1 MHTYSRG
8 GMPAPAM
15 MERSG
20 ADSVRR
26 IDGGRNMRLMLSYL
40 KRYKGLVFLNFISV
54 FGFALTELGIPTIIS
69 RMVDGGVA
77 SGDREYLLKMGG
89 LIALI
94 SVVGILGTVV
104 LGYCGARISTAVTC
118 DIRNDLFE
126 KVQSFSHREM
136 NQLGVSSLI
145 TRTSNDALQIM
156 NFMNIILRTAMLT
169 PVMIAVSFT
178 LIIMSSVKLSLIIAA
193 TVPFIILGVI
203 LVAKISGPVSERQQ
217 TALDGLNRIFRENLT
232 GIRVIR
238 SFNNDARETERF
250 GEQNQAFTNQSKKLF
265 TLMSSTEPLFFLL
278 MNIAALAIYFVASQ
292 MIDQSAL
299 QVGQLM
305 AFMEYLFHAMF
316 SVMLFCLVF
325 MMYPRANISAKR
337 IEAVMNMTPDIT
349 DETVSTQRVHD
360 DREPI
365 KEVIFEHVDFCY
377 PDGEEAVLK
386 DISFSA
392 RAGQT
397 TAIIGSTGSGKSTLI
412 QLIPRFYDV
421 TGGRVLVNGVD
432 VRQIN
437 SHKLRE
443 HIGFVAQKANLF
455 SGTIEENI
463 RFGCSEATD
472 EEIRHAAEIAQAAD
486 FIMDKPKGFKERIV
500 EGAGNLSGGQKQRL
514 SIARALVRKP
524 DIYIYDDSFSAL
536 DMKTD
541 AVLRQALKPEVKNAI
556 VIIVAQRVSTIMDAD
571 QILVL
576 DEGRLAA
583 SGRHEELLKTCPLYY
598 EIAASQ
604 LSEEELQNVC

>member
-1 MHTYSRG
+1 
-8 GMPAPAM
+8 
-15 MERSG
+15 
-20 ADSVRR
+20 
-26 IDGGRNMRLMLSYL
+26 MRLMLSYL

-250 GEQNQAFTNQSKKLF
+250 GEQNQVFTNQSKKLF

-349 DETVSTQRVHD
+349 DETVSMQRVHD

-472 EEIRHAAEIAQAAD
+472 EEIRHAADIAQAAD

>member
-1 MHTYSRG
+1 
-8 GMPAPAM
+8 
-15 MERSG
+15 
-20 ADSVRR
+20 
-26 IDGGRNMRLMLSYL
+26 MRLMLSYL

-69 RMVDGGVA
+69 KMVDGGVA
-77 SGDREYLLKMGG
+77 SGDREYLMKMGG
-89 LIALI
+89 LIAVI
-94 SVVGILGTVV
+94 SIVGILGTVV

-169 PVMIAVSFT
+169 PVMIVISFT
-178 LIIMSSVKLSLIIAA
+178 LIIMSYVRLSLVIAA
-193 TVPFIILGVI
+193 TVPFIILGVV
-203 LVAKISGPVSERQQ
+203 LVAKISGPISERQQ

-250 GEQNQAFTNQSKKLF
+250 GEQNQEFTNQSRKLF

-278 MNIAALAIYFVASQ
+278 MNIAAISIYFIASQ
-292 MIDQSAL
+292 MINQSTL

-337 IEAVMNMTPDIT
+337 IEVVMNMTPDIQ
-349 DETVSTQRVHD
+349 DEISEEKTVSDIGEHI
-360 DREPI
+360 E
-365 KEVIFEHVDFCY
+365 EVVFDHVDFCY

-386 DISFSA
+386 DISFTA
-392 RAGQT
+392 KAGET
-397 TAIIGSTGSGKSTLI
+397 LAIIGSTGSGKSTLI

-421 TGGRVLVNGVD
+421 TGGRVLINGVD
-432 VRQIN
+432 VRQMN
-437 SHKLRE
+437 SHELRE

-463 RFGCSEATD
+463 RFGREDATD
-472 EEIRHAAEIAQAAD
+472 EEVRHAAEIAQAMD
-486 FIMDKPKGFKERIV
+486 FIMDKPNGFQEKIV

-514 SIARALVRKP
+514 SITRALVRKP

-541 AVLRQALKPEVKNAI
+541 ALLRQALKSEVKNAV

-583 SGRHEELLKTCPLYY
+583 VGRHKELLKECPLYY

-604 LSEEELQNVC
+604 LSEEELQNVR

>member
-1 MHTYSRG
+1 
-8 GMPAPAM
+8 
-15 MERSG
+15 
-20 ADSVRR
+20 
-26 IDGGRNMRLMLSYL
+26 MRLMLSYL
-40 KRYKGLVFLNFISV
+40 KSYKGLVFLNFISV

-169 PVMIAVSFT
+169 PVMIVVSFT

-250 GEQNQAFTNQSKKLF
+250 GEQNQVFTNQSKKLF

-472 EEIRHAAEIAQAAD
+472 EEIRHAADIAQAAD

-576 DEGRLAA
+576 DEGHLAA

>member
-1 MHTYSRG
+1 
-8 GMPAPAM
+8 
-15 MERSG
+15 
-20 ADSVRR
+20 
-26 IDGGRNMRLMLSYL
+26 MRLMLSYL

-94 SVVGILGTVV
+94 SVVGIFGTVI

-136 NQLGVSSLI
+136 NQMGVSSLI

-169 PVMIAVSFT
+169 PVMIVVSFT

-250 GEQNQAFTNQSKKLF
+250 GEQNQVFTNQSKKLF

-337 IEAVMNMTPDIT
+337 IETVMNMTPDIT

-472 EEIRHAAEIAQAAD
+472 EEIRHAADIAQAAD

>member
-1 MHTYSRG
+1 
-8 GMPAPAM
+8 
-15 MERSG
+15 
-20 ADSVRR
+20 
-26 IDGGRNMRLMLSYL
+26 MRLMLSYL
-40 KRYKGLVFLNFISV
+40 KRYKELVFLNFISV

-250 GEQNQAFTNQSKKLF
+250 GEQNQVFTNQSKKLF

-349 DETVSTQRVHD
+349 DETVSMQRVHD

-472 EEIRHAAEIAQAAD
+472 EEIRHAADIAQAAD

>member
-1 MHTYSRG
+1 
-8 GMPAPAM
+8 
-15 MERSG
+15 
-20 ADSVRR
+20 
-26 IDGGRNMRLMLSYL
+26 MRLMLSYL

-77 SGDREYLLKMGG
+77 SGNREYLLKMGG
-89 LIALI
+89 LIVLI

-250 GEQNQAFTNQSKKLF
+250 GEQNQVFTNQSKKLF

-278 MNIAALAIYFVASQ
+278 MNIAALAIYFVASR

-337 IEAVMNMTPDIT
+337 IETVMNMTPDIT
-349 DETVSTQRVHD
+349 DETVSMQRVHD
-360 DREPI
+360 DGEPI

-421 TGGRVLVNGVD
+421 TGGRVLIDGVD

-463 RFGCSEATD
+463 RFGRSEATD

-583 SGRHEELLKTCPLYY
+583 SGRHEELLKICPLYY

-604 LSEEELQNVC
+604 LSEEELRNVC

>member
-1 MHTYSRG
+1 
-8 GMPAPAM
+8 
-15 MERSG
+15 
-20 ADSVRR
+20 
-26 IDGGRNMRLMLSYL
+26 MRLMLSYL

-69 RMVDGGVA
+69 KMVDGGVA
-77 SGDREYLLKMGG
+77 SGDREYLMKMGG
-89 LIALI
+89 LIAVI
-94 SVVGILGTVV
+94 SIVGILGTVV

-169 PVMIAVSFT
+169 PVMIVISFT
-178 LIIMSSVKLSLIIAA
+178 LIIMSSVRLSLVIAA
-193 TVPFIILGVI
+193 TVPFIILGVM
-203 LVAKISGPVSERQQ
+203 LVAKISGPISERQQ

-250 GEQNQAFTNQSKKLF
+250 GEQNQEFTNQSRKLF

-278 MNIAALAIYFVASQ
+278 MNIAAISIYFIASQ
-292 MIDQSAL
+292 MINQSTL

-337 IEAVMNMTPDIT
+337 IEVVMNMTPDIQ
-349 DETVSTQRVHD
+349 DEISEEKTVSDIGEHI
-360 DREPI
+360 E
-365 KEVIFEHVDFCY
+365 EVVFDHVDFCY

-386 DISFSA
+386 DISFTA
-392 RAGQT
+392 KAGET
-397 TAIIGSTGSGKSTLI
+397 LAIIGSTGSGKSTLI

-421 TGGRVLVNGVD
+421 TGGCVLINGVD
-432 VRQIN
+432 VRQMN
-437 SHKLRE
+437 SHELRE

-463 RFGCSEATD
+463 RFGREDATD
-472 EEIRHAAEIAQAAD
+472 EEVRHAAEIAQARD
-486 FIMDKPKGFKERIV
+486 FIMDKPNGFQEKIV

-514 SIARALVRKP
+514 SITRALVRKP

-541 AVLRQALKPEVKNAI
+541 AVLRQALKSEVKNAV

-583 SGRHEELLKTCPLYY
+583 MGRHKELLKECPLYY

-604 LSEEELQNVC
+604 LSEEELQNVR

>member
-1 MHTYSRG
+1 
-8 GMPAPAM
+8 
-15 MERSG
+15 
-20 ADSVRR
+20 
-26 IDGGRNMRLMLSYL
+26 MRLMLSYL
-40 KRYKGLVFLNFISV
+40 KSYKGLVFLNFISV

-94 SVVGILGTVV
+94 SVVGILGTVI

-169 PVMIAVSFT
+169 PVMIVVSFT

-250 GEQNQAFTNQSKKLF
+250 GKQNQAFTNQSKKLF

-472 EEIRHAAEIAQAAD
+472 EEIRHAADIAQAAD

>member
-1 MHTYSRG
+1 
-8 GMPAPAM
+8 
-15 MERSG
+15 
-20 ADSVRR
+20 
-26 IDGGRNMRLMLSYL
+26 MRLMLSYL

-77 SGDREYLLKMGG
+77 GEDREYLLKMGG

-169 PVMIAVSFT
+169 PVMIVVSFT

-193 TVPFIILGVI
+193 TVPFIILGVV

-250 GEQNQAFTNQSKKLF
+250 GEQNQVFTNQSKKLF

-299 QVGQLM
+299 QVGQLI

-337 IEAVMNMTPDIT
+337 IETVMNMTPDIT
-349 DETVSTQRVHD
+349 DENASTQRVHD
-360 DREPI
+360 DGEPI

-421 TGGRVLVNGVD
+421 TGGRVLIDGVD

-463 RFGCSEATD
+463 RFGRSEATD

-604 LSEEELQNVC
+604 LSEEELRNVC

>member
-1 MHTYSRG
+1 
-8 GMPAPAM
+8 
-15 MERSG
+15 
-20 ADSVRR
+20 
-26 IDGGRNMRLMLSYL
+26 MRLMLSYL
-40 KRYKGLVFLNFISV
+40 KSYKGLVFLNFISV

-169 PVMIAVSFT
+169 PVMIVVSFT

-250 GEQNQAFTNQSKKLF
+250 GKQNQAFTNQSKKLF

-472 EEIRHAAEIAQAAD
+472 EEIRHAADIAQAAD

-500 EGAGNLSGGQKQRL
+500 EGSGNLSGGQKQRL

-576 DEGRLAA
+576 DEGHLAA

>member
-1 MHTYSRG
+1 
-8 GMPAPAM
+8 
-15 MERSG
+15 
-20 ADSVRR
+20 
-26 IDGGRNMRLMLSYL
+26 MRLMLSYL

-278 MNIAALAIYFVASQ
+278 MNIAALEIYFVASQ

-337 IEAVMNMTPDIT
+337 IEAVMDMTPDIT

-472 EEIRHAAEIAQAAD
+472 EEIRHAADIAQAAD

-514 SIARALVRKP
+514 SIARARVRKP

>member
-1 MHTYSRG
+1 
-8 GMPAPAM
+8 
-15 MERSG
+15 
-20 ADSVRR
+20 
-26 IDGGRNMRLMLSYL
+26 MRLMLSYL

-69 RMVDGGVA
+69 KMVDGGVA
-77 SGDREYLLKMGG
+77 SGDREYLMKMGG
-89 LIALI
+89 LIAVI
-94 SVVGILGTVV
+94 SIVGILGTVV

-169 PVMIAVSFT
+169 PVMIVISFT
-178 LIIMSSVKLSLIIAA
+178 LIIMPSVRLSLVIAA
-193 TVPFIILGVI
+193 TVPFIILGVV
-203 LVAKISGPVSERQQ
+203 LVAKISGPISERQQ

-250 GEQNQAFTNQSKKLF
+250 GEQNQEFTNQSRKLF

-278 MNIAALAIYFVASQ
+278 MNIAAISIYFIASQ
-292 MIDQSAL
+292 MINQSTL

-337 IEAVMNMTPDIT
+337 IEAVMNMTPDIL
-349 DETVSTQRVHD
+349 DEISEEKTVSDIGEHI
-360 DREPI
+360 E
-365 KEVIFEHVDFCY
+365 EVVFDHVDFCY

-386 DISFSA
+386 DISFTA
-392 RAGQT
+392 KAGET
-397 TAIIGSTGSGKSTLI
+397 LAIIGSTGSGKSTLI

-421 TGGRVLVNGVD
+421 TGGRVLINGVD
-432 VRQIN
+432 VRQMN
-437 SHKLRE
+437 SHELRE

-463 RFGCSEATD
+463 RFGREDATD
-472 EEIRHAAEIAQAAD
+472 EEVRHAAEIAQAMD
-486 FIMDKPKGFKERIV
+486 FIMDKPNGFQEKIV

-514 SIARALVRKP
+514 SITRALVRKP

-541 AVLRQALKPEVKNAI
+541 ALLRQALKSEVKNAV

-583 SGRHEELLKTCPLYY
+583 VGRHKELLKECPLYY

-604 LSEEELQNVC
+604 LSEEELQNVR

>member
-1 MHTYSRG
+1 
-8 GMPAPAM
+8 
-15 MERSG
+15 
-20 ADSVRR
+20 
-26 IDGGRNMRLMLSYL
+26 MRLMLSYL

-69 RMVDGGVA
+69 KMVDGGVA
-77 SGDREYLLKMGG
+77 SGDREYLMKMGG
-89 LIALI
+89 LIAVI
-94 SVVGILGTVV
+94 SIVGILGTVV

-169 PVMIAVSFT
+169 PVMIVISFT
-178 LIIMSSVKLSLIIAA
+178 LIIMSSVRLSLVIAA
-193 TVPFIILGVI
+193 TVPFIILGVV
-203 LVAKISGPVSERQQ
+203 LVAKISGPISERQQ

-250 GEQNQAFTNQSKKLF
+250 GEQNQEFTNQSRKLF

-278 MNIAALAIYFVASQ
+278 MNIAAISIYFIASQ
-292 MIDQSAL
+292 MINQSTL

-337 IEAVMNMTPDIT
+337 IEVVMNMTPDIQ
-349 DETVSTQRVHD
+349 DEISEEKTVSDIGEHI
-360 DREPI
+360 E
-365 KEVIFEHVDFCY
+365 EVVFDHVDFCY

-386 DISFSA
+386 DISFTA
-392 RAGQT
+392 KAGET
-397 TAIIGSTGSGKSTLI
+397 LAIIGSTGSGKSTLI

-421 TGGRVLVNGVD
+421 TGGRVLINGVD
-432 VRQIN
+432 VRQMN
-437 SHKLRE
+437 SHELRE

-463 RFGCSEATD
+463 RFGREDATD
-472 EEIRHAAEIAQAAD
+472 EEVRHAAEIAQAMD
-486 FIMDKPKGFKERIV
+486 FIMDKPNGFQEKIV

-514 SIARALVRKP
+514 SITRALVRKP

-541 AVLRQALKPEVKNAI
+541 ALLRQELKSEVKNDV

-583 SGRHEELLKTCPLYY
+583 MGRHKELLKECPLYY

-604 LSEEELQNVC
+604 LSEEELQNVR

>member
-1 MHTYSRG
+1 
-8 GMPAPAM
+8 
-15 MERSG
+15 
-20 ADSVRR
+20 
-26 IDGGRNMRLMLSYL
+26 MRLMLSYL

-69 RMVDGGVA
+69 KMVDGGVA
-77 SGDREYLLKMGG
+77 SGDREYLMKMGG
-89 LIALI
+89 LITVI
-94 SVVGILGTVV
+94 SIVGILGTVV

-169 PVMIAVSFT
+169 PVMIVISFT
-178 LIIMSSVKLSLIIAA
+178 LIIMSSVRLSLVIAA
-193 TVPFIILGVI
+193 TVPFIILGVM
-203 LVAKISGPVSERQQ
+203 LVAKISGPISERQQ

-250 GEQNQAFTNQSKKLF
+250 GEQNQEFTNQSRKLF
-265 TLMSSTEPLFFLL
+265 TLMSSTEPCLFLL
-278 MNIAALAIYFVASQ
+278 MNIAAICLYFIASQ
-292 MIDQSAL
+292 MINKSTL

-337 IEAVMNMTPDIT
+337 IEVVMNMTPDIQ
-349 DETVSTQRVHD
+349 DEISEEKTVSDIGEHI
-360 DREPI
+360 E
-365 KEVIFEHVDFCY
+365 EVVFDHVDFCY

-386 DISFSA
+386 DISFTA
-392 RAGQT
+392 KAGET
-397 TAIIGSTGSGKSTLI
+397 LAIIGSTGSGKSTLI

-421 TGGRVLVNGVD
+421 TGGRVLINGVD
-432 VRQIN
+432 VRQMN
-437 SHKLRE
+437 SHELRE

-463 RFGCSEATD
+463 RFGREDATD
-472 EEIRHAAEIAQAAD
+472 EEVRHAAEIAQAMD
-486 FIMDKPKGFKERIV
+486 FIMDKPKGFQEKIV

-514 SIARALVRKP
+514 SITRALVRKP

-541 AVLRQALKPEVKNAI
+541 AMLRQALKSEVKNAV

-583 SGRHEELLKTCPLYY
+583 MGRHKELLKECPLYY

-604 LSEEELQNVC
+604 LSEEELQNVR

>member
-1 MHTYSRG
+1 
-8 GMPAPAM
+8 
-15 MERSG
+15 
-20 ADSVRR
+20 
-26 IDGGRNMRLMLSYL
+26 MRLMLSYL

-69 RMVDGGVA
+69 KMVDGGVA
-77 SGDREYLLKMGG
+77 SGDREYLMKMGG
-89 LIALI
+89 LIAVI
-94 SVVGILGTVV
+94 SIVGILGTVV

-169 PVMIAVSFT
+169 PVMIVISFT
-178 LIIMSSVKLSLIIAA
+178 LIIMSSVRLSLVIAA
-193 TVPFIILGVI
+193 TVPFIILGVV
-203 LVAKISGPVSERQQ
+203 LVAKISGPISERQQ

-250 GEQNQAFTNQSKKLF
+250 GEQNQEFTNQSRKLF

-278 MNIAALAIYFVASQ
+278 MNIAAISIYFIASQ
-292 MIDQSAL
+292 MINQSTL

-337 IEAVMNMTPDIT
+337 IEVVMNMTPDIL
-349 DETVSTQRVHD
+349 DEISEEKTVSDIGEHI
-360 DREPI
+360 E
-365 KEVIFEHVDFCY
+365 EVVFDHVDFCY

-386 DISFSA
+386 DISFTA
-392 RAGQT
+392 KAGET
-397 TAIIGSTGSGKSTLI
+397 LAIIGSTGSGKSTLI

-421 TGGRVLVNGVD
+421 TGGRVLINGVD
-432 VRQIN
+432 VRQMN
-437 SHKLRE
+437 SHELRE

-463 RFGCSEATD
+463 RFGREDATD
-472 EEIRHAAEIAQAAD
+472 EEVRHAAEIAQAMD
-486 FIMDKPKGFKERIV
+486 FIMDKPNGFQEKIV

-514 SIARALVRKP
+514 SITRALVRKP

-541 AVLRQALKPEVKNAI
+541 AVLRQALKSEVKNAV

-583 SGRHEELLKTCPLYY
+583 VGRHKELLKECPLYY

-604 LSEEELQNVC
+604 LSEEELQNVR

>member
-1 MHTYSRG
+1 
-8 GMPAPAM
+8 
-15 MERSG
+15 
-20 ADSVRR
+20 
-26 IDGGRNMRLMLSYL
+26 MRLMLSYL

-250 GEQNQAFTNQSKKLF
+250 GEQNQVFTNQSKKLF

-337 IEAVMNMTPDIT
+337 IEAVMDMTPDIT

-472 EEIRHAAEIAQAAD
+472 EEIRHAADIAQAAD

-576 DEGRLAA
+576 DEGRLAT

>member
-1 MHTYSRG
+1 
-8 GMPAPAM
+8 
-15 MERSG
+15 
-20 ADSVRR
+20 
-26 IDGGRNMRLMLSYL
+26 MRLMLSYL

-69 RMVDGGVA
+69 KMVDGGVA
-77 SGDREYLLKMGG
+77 SGDREYLMKMGG
-89 LIALI
+89 LIAVI
-94 SVVGILGTVV
+94 SIVGILGTVV

-169 PVMIAVSFT
+169 PVMIVISFT
-178 LIIMSSVKLSLIIAA
+178 LIIMSSVRLSLVIAA
-193 TVPFIILGVI
+193 TVPFIILGVV
-203 LVAKISGPVSERQQ
+203 LVAKISGPISERQQ

-250 GEQNQAFTNQSKKLF
+250 GEQNQEFTNQSRKLF

-278 MNIAALAIYFVASQ
+278 MNIAAISIYFIASQ
-292 MIDQSAL
+292 MINQSTL

-337 IEAVMNMTPDIT
+337 IEVVMNMTPDIQ
-349 DETVSTQRVHD
+349 DEISEEKTVSDIGEHI
-360 DREPI
+360 E
-365 KEVIFEHVDFCY
+365 EVVFDHVDFCY

-386 DISFSA
+386 DISFTA
-392 RAGQT
+392 KAGET
-397 TAIIGSTGSGKSTLI
+397 LAIIGSTGSGKSTLI

-421 TGGRVLVNGVD
+421 TGGRVLINGVD
-432 VRQIN
+432 VRQMN
-437 SHKLRE
+437 SHELRE

-463 RFGCSEATD
+463 RFGREDATD
-472 EEIRHAAEIAQAAD
+472 EEVRHAAEIAQAMD
-486 FIMDKPKGFKERIV
+486 FIMDKPNGFQEKIV

-514 SIARALVRKP
+514 SITRALVRKP

-541 AVLRQALKPEVKNAI
+541 ALLRQALKSQVKNAV

-583 SGRHEELLKTCPLYY
+583 MGRHKELLKECPLYY

-604 LSEEELQNVC
+604 LSEEELQNVR

>member
-1 MHTYSRG
+1 
-8 GMPAPAM
+8 
-15 MERSG
+15 
-20 ADSVRR
+20 
-26 IDGGRNMRLMLSYL
+26 MRLMLSYL

-69 RMVDGGVA
+69 KMVDGGVA
-77 SGDREYLLKMGG
+77 SGDREYLMKMGG
-89 LIALI
+89 LIAVI
-94 SVVGILGTVV
+94 SIVGILGTVV

-169 PVMIAVSFT
+169 PVMIVISFT
-178 LIIMSSVKLSLIIAA
+178 LIIMSSVRLSLVIAA
-193 TVPFIILGVI
+193 TVPFIILGVV
-203 LVAKISGPVSERQQ
+203 LVAKISGPISERQQ

-250 GEQNQAFTNQSKKLF
+250 GEQNQEFTNQSKKLF

-278 MNIAALAIYFVASQ
+278 MNIAAISIYFIASQ
-292 MIDQSAL
+292 MINQSTL

-337 IEAVMNMTPDIT
+337 IEVVMNMTPDIQ
-349 DETVSTQRVHD
+349 DEISEEKTVSDIGEHI
-360 DREPI
+360 E
-365 KEVIFEHVDFCY
+365 EVVFDHVDFCY

-386 DISFSA
+386 DISFTA
-392 RAGQT
+392 KAGET
-397 TAIIGSTGSGKSTLI
+397 LAIIGSTGSGKSTLI

-421 TGGRVLVNGVD
+421 TGGRVLINGVD
-432 VRQIN
+432 VRQMN
-437 SHKLRE
+437 SHELRE

-463 RFGCSEATD
+463 RFGREDATD
-472 EEIRHAAEIAQAAD
+472 EEVRHAAEIAQAMD
-486 FIMDKPKGFKERIV
+486 FIMDKPNGFQEKIV

-514 SIARALVRKP
+514 SITRALVRKP

-541 AVLRQALKPEVKNAI
+541 AVLRQALKSEVKNAV

-583 SGRHEELLKTCPLYY
+583 MGRHKELLKECPLYY

-604 LSEEELQNVC
+604 LSEEELQNVR

>member
-1 MHTYSRG
+1 
-8 GMPAPAM
+8 
-15 MERSG
+15 
-20 ADSVRR
+20 
-26 IDGGRNMRLMLSYL
+26 MRLMLSYL

-69 RMVDGGVA
+69 KMVDGGVA
-77 SGDREYLLKMGG
+77 SGDREYLMKMGE
-89 LIALI
+89 LIAVI
-94 SVVGILGTVV
+94 SIVGILGTVV

-169 PVMIAVSFT
+169 PVMIVISFT
-178 LIIMSSVKLSLIIAA
+178 LIIMSSVRLSLVIAA
-193 TVPFIILGVI
+193 TLPFIILGVV
-203 LVAKISGPVSERQQ
+203 LVAKISGPISERQQ

-250 GEQNQAFTNQSKKLF
+250 GEQNQEFTNQSRKLF

-278 MNIAALAIYFVASQ
+278 MNIAAISIYFIASQ
-292 MIDQSAL
+292 MINQSTL

-337 IEAVMNMTPDIT
+337 IEVVMNMTPDIQ
-349 DETVSTQRVHD
+349 DEISEEKTVSDIGEHI
-360 DREPI
+360 E
-365 KEVIFEHVDFCY
+365 EVVFDHVDFCY

-386 DISFSA
+386 DISFTA
-392 RAGQT
+392 KAGET
-397 TAIIGSTGSGKSTLI
+397 LAIIGSTGSGKSTLI

-421 TGGRVLVNGVD
+421 TGGRVLINGVD
-432 VRQIN
+432 VRQMN
-437 SHKLRE
+437 SHELRE

-463 RFGCSEATD
+463 RFGREDATD
-472 EEIRHAAEIAQAAD
+472 EEVRHAAEIAQAMD
-486 FIMDKPKGFKERIV
+486 FIMDKPNGFQEKIV

-514 SIARALVRKP
+514 SITRALVRKP

-541 AVLRQALKPEVKNAI
+541 ALLRQALKSEVKNAV

-583 SGRHEELLKTCPLYY
+583 MGRHKELLKECPLYY

-604 LSEEELQNVC
+604 LSEEELQNVR

>member
-1 MHTYSRG
+1 M
-8 GMPAPAM
+8 
-15 MERSG
+15 
-20 ADSVRR
+20 
-26 IDGGRNMRLMLSYL
+26 
-40 KRYKGLVFLNFISV
+40 
-54 FGFALTELGIPTIIS
+54 
-69 RMVDGGVA
+69 
-77 SGDREYLLKMGG
+77 
-89 LIALI
+89 
-94 SVVGILGTVV
+94 

-169 PVMIAVSFT
+169 PVMIVISFT
-178 LIIMSSVKLSLIIAA
+178 LIIMSSVRLSLVIAA
-193 TVPFIILGVI
+193 TVPFIILGVV
-203 LVAKISGPVSERQQ
+203 LVAKISGPISERQQ

-250 GEQNQAFTNQSKKLF
+250 GEQNQEFTNQSRKLF

-278 MNIAALAIYFVASQ
+278 MNIAAISIYFIASQ
-292 MIDQSAL
+292 MINQSTL

-337 IEAVMNMTPDIT
+337 IEVVMNMTPDIQ
-349 DETVSTQRVHD
+349 DEISEEKTVSDIGEHI
-360 DREPI
+360 E
-365 KEVIFEHVDFCY
+365 EVVFDHVDFCY

-386 DISFSA
+386 DISFTA
-392 RAGQT
+392 KAGET
-397 TAIIGSTGSGKSTLI
+397 LAIIGSTGSGKSTLI

-421 TGGRVLVNGVD
+421 TGGRVLINGVD
-432 VRQIN
+432 VRQMN
-437 SHKLRE
+437 SHELRE

-463 RFGCSEATD
+463 RFGREDATD
-472 EEIRHAAEIAQAAD
+472 EEVRHAAEIAQAMD
-486 FIMDKPKGFKERIV
+486 FIMDKPNGFQEKIV

-514 SIARALVRKP
+514 SITRALVRKP

-541 AVLRQALKPEVKNAI
+541 ALLRQALKSEVKNAV

-583 SGRHEELLKTCPLYY
+583 VGRHKELLKECPLYY

-604 LSEEELQNVC
+604 LSEEELQNVR

>member
-1 MHTYSRG
+1 
-8 GMPAPAM
+8 
-15 MERSG
+15 
-20 ADSVRR
+20 
-26 IDGGRNMRLMLSYL
+26 MRLMLSYL

-69 RMVDGGVA
+69 KMVDGGVA
-77 SGDREYLLKMGG
+77 SGDREYLMKMGG
-89 LIALI
+89 LITVI
-94 SVVGILGTVV
+94 SIVGILGTVV

-169 PVMIAVSFT
+169 PVMIVISFT
-178 LIIMSSVKLSLIIAA
+178 LIIMSSVRLSLVIAA
-193 TVPFIILGVI
+193 TVPFIILGVV
-203 LVAKISGPVSERQQ
+203 LVAKISGPISERQQ

-250 GEQNQAFTNQSKKLF
+250 GEQNQEFTNQSRKLF

-278 MNIAALAIYFVASQ
+278 MNIAAISIYFIASQ
-292 MIDQSAL
+292 MINQSTL

-337 IEAVMNMTPDIT
+337 IEVVMNMTPDIQ
-349 DETVSTQRVHD
+349 DEISEEKTVSDIGEHI
-360 DREPI
+360 E
-365 KEVIFEHVDFCY
+365 EVVFDHVDFCY

-386 DISFSA
+386 DISFTA
-392 RAGQT
+392 KAGET
-397 TAIIGSTGSGKSTLI
+397 LAIIGSTGSGKSTLI

-421 TGGRVLVNGVD
+421 TGGRVLINGVD
-432 VRQIN
+432 VRQMN
-437 SHKLRE
+437 SHELRE

-463 RFGCSEATD
+463 RFGREDATD
-472 EEIRHAAEIAQAAD
+472 EEVRHAAEIAQAMD
-486 FIMDKPKGFKERIV
+486 FIMDKPKGFQEKIV

-514 SIARALVRKP
+514 SITRALVRKP

-541 AVLRQALKPEVKNAI
+541 AMLRQALKSEVKNAV

-583 SGRHEELLKTCPLYY
+583 MGRHKELLKECPLYY

-604 LSEEELQNVC
+604 LSEEELQNVR

>member
-1 MHTYSRG
+1 
-8 GMPAPAM
+8 
-15 MERSG
+15 
-20 ADSVRR
+20 
-26 IDGGRNMRLMLSYL
+26 MRLMLSYL

-250 GEQNQAFTNQSKKLF
+250 GKQNQAFTNQSKKLF

-337 IEAVMNMTPDIT
+337 IEAVMDMTPDIT

-472 EEIRHAAEIAQAAD
+472 EEIRHAADIAQAAD

>member
-1 MHTYSRG
+1 
-8 GMPAPAM
+8 
-15 MERSG
+15 
-20 ADSVRR
+20 
-26 IDGGRNMRLMLSYL
+26 MRLMLSYL
-40 KRYKGLVFLNFISV
+40 KSYKGLVFLNFISV

-169 PVMIAVSFT
+169 PVMIVVSFT

-250 GEQNQAFTNQSKKLF
+250 GKQNQAFTNQSKKLF

-432 VRQIN
+432 VRQVN

-524 DIYIYDDSFSAL
+524 GIYIYDDSFSAL

-576 DEGRLAA
+576 DEGHLAA

>member
-1 MHTYSRG
+1 
-8 GMPAPAM
+8 
-15 MERSG
+15 
-20 ADSVRR
+20 
-26 IDGGRNMRLMLSYL
+26 MRLMLSYL

-69 RMVDGGVA
+69 KMVDGGVA
-77 SGDREYLLKMGG
+77 SGDREYLMKMGG
-89 LIALI
+89 LIAVI
-94 SVVGILGTVV
+94 SIVGILGTVV

-169 PVMIAVSFT
+169 PVMIVISFT
-178 LIIMSSVKLSLIIAA
+178 LIIMSSVRLSLVIAA
-193 TVPFIILGVI
+193 TVPFIILGVV
-203 LVAKISGPVSERQQ
+203 LVAKISGPISERQQ

-250 GEQNQAFTNQSKKLF
+250 GEENQEFTNQSRKLF

-278 MNIAALAIYFVASQ
+278 MNIAAISIYFIASQ
-292 MIDQSAL
+292 MINQSTL

-337 IEAVMNMTPDIT
+337 IEVVMNMTPDIQ
-349 DETVSTQRVHD
+349 DEISEEKTVSDIGEHI
-360 DREPI
+360 E
-365 KEVIFEHVDFCY
+365 EVVFDHVDFCY

-386 DISFSA
+386 DISFTA
-392 RAGQT
+392 KAGET
-397 TAIIGSTGSGKSTLI
+397 LAIIGSTGSGKSTLI

-421 TGGRVLVNGVD
+421 TGGRVLINGVD
-432 VRQIN
+432 VRQMN
-437 SHKLRE
+437 SHELRE

-463 RFGCSEATD
+463 RFGREDATD
-472 EEIRHAAEIAQAAD
+472 EEVRHAAEIAQAMD
-486 FIMDKPKGFKERIV
+486 FIMDKPNGFQEKIV

-514 SIARALVRKP
+514 SITRALVRKP

-536 DMKTD
+536 DRKTD
-541 AVLRQALKPEVKNAI
+541 AVLRQALKSEVKNAV

-583 SGRHEELLKTCPLYY
+583 MGRHKELLKECPLYY

-604 LSEEELQNVC
+604 LSEEELQNVR

>member
-1 MHTYSRG
+1 
-8 GMPAPAM
+8 
-15 MERSG
+15 
-20 ADSVRR
+20 
-26 IDGGRNMRLMLSYL
+26 MRLMLSYL

-69 RMVDGGVA
+69 KMVGGGVA
-77 SGDREYLLKMGG
+77 SRDREYLMKMGG
-89 LIALI
+89 LIAVI
-94 SVVGILGTVV
+94 SIVGILGTVV

-169 PVMIAVSFT
+169 PVMIVISFT
-178 LIIMSSVKLSLIIAA
+178 LIIMSSVRLSLVIAA
-193 TVPFIILGVI
+193 TVPFIILGVV
-203 LVAKISGPVSERQQ
+203 LVAKISGPISERQQ

-250 GEQNQAFTNQSKKLF
+250 GEQNQEFTNQSRKLF

-278 MNIAALAIYFVASQ
+278 MNIAAISIYFIASQ
-292 MIDQSAL
+292 MINQSTL

-337 IEAVMNMTPDIT
+337 IEVVMNMTPDIQ
-349 DETVSTQRVHD
+349 DEISEEKTVSDIGEHI
-360 DREPI
+360 E
-365 KEVIFEHVDFCY
+365 EVVFDHVDFCY

-386 DISFSA
+386 DISFTA
-392 RAGQT
+392 KAGET
-397 TAIIGSTGSGKSTLI
+397 LAIIGSTGSGKSTLI

-421 TGGRVLVNGVD
+421 TGGRVLINGVD
-432 VRQIN
+432 VRQMN
-437 SHKLRE
+437 SHELRE

-463 RFGCSEATD
+463 RFGREDATD
-472 EEIRHAAEIAQAAD
+472 EEVRHAAEIAQARD
-486 FIMDKPKGFKERIV
+486 FIMDKPNGFQEKIV

-514 SIARALVRKP
+514 SITRALVRKP

-541 AVLRQALKPEVKNAI
+541 AVLRQALKSEVKNAV

-583 SGRHEELLKTCPLYY
+583 MGRHKELLKECPLYY

-604 LSEEELQNVC
+604 LSEEELQNVR

>member
-1 MHTYSRG
+1 
-8 GMPAPAM
+8 
-15 MERSG
+15 
-20 ADSVRR
+20 
-26 IDGGRNMRLMLSYL
+26 MRLMLSYL

-104 LGYCGARISTAVTC
+104 LGYCCARISTAVTC

-250 GEQNQAFTNQSKKLF
+250 GEQNQVFTNQSKKLF

-349 DETVSTQRVHD
+349 DETVSMQRVHD

-472 EEIRHAAEIAQAAD
+472 EEIRHAADIAQAAD

>member
-1 MHTYSRG
+1 
-8 GMPAPAM
+8 
-15 MERSG
+15 
-20 ADSVRR
+20 
-26 IDGGRNMRLMLSYL
+26 MRLMLSYL

-94 SVVGILGTVV
+94 SVVGIFGTVI

-136 NQLGVSSLI
+136 NQMGVSSLI

-169 PVMIAVSFT
+169 PVMIVVSFT

-250 GEQNQAFTNQSKKLF
+250 GEQNQVFTNQSKKLF

-349 DETVSTQRVHD
+349 NETVSTQRVHD

-472 EEIRHAAEIAQAAD
+472 EEIRHAADIAQAAD

-541 AVLRQALKPEVKNAI
+541 AVLRQALKPEVRNAI

-604 LSEEELQNVC
+604 LSEEELRNVC

>member
-1 MHTYSRG
+1 
-8 GMPAPAM
+8 
-15 MERSG
+15 
-20 ADSVRR
+20 
-26 IDGGRNMRLMLSYL
+26 MRLMLSYL

-69 RMVDGGVA
+69 KMVDGGVA
-77 SGDREYLLKMGG
+77 SGDREYLMKMGG
-89 LIALI
+89 LIAVI
-94 SVVGILGTVV
+94 SIVGILGTVV

-169 PVMIAVSFT
+169 PVMIVISFT
-178 LIIMSSVKLSLIIAA
+178 LIIMSSVRLSLVIAA
-193 TVPFIILGVI
+193 TVPFIILGVV
-203 LVAKISGPVSERQQ
+203 LVAKISGPISERQQ

-250 GEQNQAFTNQSKKLF
+250 GEQNQEFTNQSRKLF

-278 MNIAALAIYFVASQ
+278 MNIAAISIYFIASQ
-292 MIDQSAL
+292 MINQSTL

-337 IEAVMNMTPDIT
+337 IEVVMNMTPDIQ
-349 DETVSTQRVHD
+349 DEISEEKTVSDIGEHI
-360 DREPI
+360 E
-365 KEVIFEHVDFCY
+365 EVVFDHVDFCY

-386 DISFSA
+386 DISFTA
-392 RAGQT
+392 KAGET
-397 TAIIGSTGSGKSTLI
+397 LAIIGSTGSGKSTLI

-421 TGGRVLVNGVD
+421 TGGRVLINGVD
-432 VRQIN
+432 VRQMN
-437 SHKLRE
+437 SHELRE

-463 RFGCSEATD
+463 RFGREDATD
-472 EEIRHAAEIAQAAD
+472 EEVRHAAEIAQAMD
-486 FIMDKPKGFKERIV
+486 FIMDNPKGFLEKSV
-500 EGAGNLSGGQKQRL
+500 EEAGNLSGGQKQRL
-514 SIARALVRKP
+514 SITRALVRKP

-541 AVLRQALKPEVKNAI
+541 AVLRQALKSEVKNAV

-583 SGRHEELLKTCPLYY
+583 MGRHKELLKECPLYY

-604 LSEEELQNVC
+604 LSEEELQNVR

>member
-1 MHTYSRG
+1 
-8 GMPAPAM
+8 
-15 MERSG
+15 
-20 ADSVRR
+20 
-26 IDGGRNMRLMLSYL
+26 MRLMLSYL
-40 KRYKGLVFLNFISV
+40 KSYKGLVFLNFISV

-169 PVMIAVSFT
+169 PVMIVVSFT

-250 GEQNQAFTNQSKKLF
+250 GKQNQAFTNQSQKLF

-432 VRQIN
+432 VRQVN

-472 EEIRHAAEIAQAAD
+472 EEIRHAADIAQAAD

>member
-1 MHTYSRG
+1 
-8 GMPAPAM
+8 
-15 MERSG
+15 
-20 ADSVRR
+20 
-26 IDGGRNMRLMLSYL
+26 MRLMLSYL
-40 KRYKGLVFLNFISV
+40 KSYKGLVFLNFISV

-169 PVMIAVSFT
+169 PVMIVVSFT
-178 LIIMSSVKLSLIIAA
+178 LIIMSSVKLSLIIVA

-250 GEQNQAFTNQSKKLF
+250 GKQNQAFTNQSKKLF

-432 VRQIN
+432 VRQVN

-576 DEGRLAA
+576 DEGHLAA

>member
-1 MHTYSRG
+1 
-8 GMPAPAM
+8 
-15 MERSG
+15 
-20 ADSVRR
+20 
-26 IDGGRNMRLMLSYL
+26 MRLMLSYL

-250 GEQNQAFTNQSKKLF
+250 GEQNQVFTNQSKKLF

-472 EEIRHAAEIAQAAD
+472 EEIRHAADIAQAAD

-500 EGAGNLSGGQKQRL
+500 ERAGNLSGGQKQRL

>member
-1 MHTYSRG
+1 MSY
-8 GMPAPAM
+8 
-15 MERSG
+15 
-20 ADSVRR
+20 
-26 IDGGRNMRLMLSYL
+26 MRVAYQSYL

-69 RMVDGGVA
+69 KMVDGGVT
-77 SGDREYLLKMGG
+77 SGDREYLMKMGG
-89 LIALI
+89 LIAVI
-94 SVVGILGTVV
+94 SIVGILGTVV

-169 PVMIAVSFT
+169 PVMIVISFT
-178 LIIMSSVKLSLIIAA
+178 LIIMSSVRLSLVIAA
-193 TVPFIILGVI
+193 TVPFIILGVM
-203 LVAKISGPVSERQQ
+203 LVAKISGPISERQQ

-250 GEQNQAFTNQSKKLF
+250 GEQNQEFTNQSRKLF

-278 MNIAALAIYFVASQ
+278 MNIAAISIYFIASQ
-292 MIDQSAL
+292 MINQSTL

-337 IEAVMNMTPDIT
+337 IEVVMNMTPDIQ
-349 DETVSTQRVHD
+349 DEISEEKTVSDIGEHI
-360 DREPI
+360 E
-365 KEVIFEHVDFCY
+365 EVVFDHVDFCY

-386 DISFSA
+386 DISFTA
-392 RAGQT
+392 KAGET
-397 TAIIGSTGSGKSTLI
+397 LAIIGSTGSGKSTLI

-421 TGGRVLVNGVD
+421 TGGRVLINGVD
-432 VRQIN
+432 VRQMN
-437 SHKLRE
+437 SHELRE

-463 RFGCSEATD
+463 RFGREDATD
-472 EEIRHAAEIAQAAD
+472 EEVRHAAEIAQAMD
-486 FIMDKPKGFKERIV
+486 FIMDKPNGFQEKIV

-514 SIARALVRKP
+514 SITRALVRKP

-541 AVLRQALKPEVKNAI
+541 AVLRQALKSEVKNAV

-583 SGRHEELLKTCPLYY
+583 MGRHKELLKECPLYY

-604 LSEEELQNVC
+604 LSEEELQNVR

>member
-1 MHTYSRG
+1 
-8 GMPAPAM
+8 
-15 MERSG
+15 
-20 ADSVRR
+20 
-26 IDGGRNMRLMLSYL
+26 MRLMLSYL

-69 RMVDGGVA
+69 KMVDGGVA
-77 SGDREYLLKMGG
+77 SGDREYLMKMGG
-89 LIALI
+89 LIAVI
-94 SVVGILGTVV
+94 SIVGILGTVV

-145 TRTSNDALQIM
+145 TRTSNDALRIM

-169 PVMIAVSFT
+169 PVMIVISFT
-178 LIIMSSVKLSLIIAA
+178 LIIMSSVRLSLVIAA
-193 TVPFIILGVI
+193 TVPFIILGVV
-203 LVAKISGPVSERQQ
+203 LVAKISGPISERQQ

-250 GEQNQAFTNQSKKLF
+250 GEQNQEFTNQSRKLF

-278 MNIAALAIYFVASQ
+278 MNIAAISIYFIASQ
-292 MIDQSAL
+292 MINQSTL

-337 IEAVMNMTPDIT
+337 IEAVMNMTPDIL
-349 DETVSTQRVHD
+349 DEISEEKTVSDIGEHI
-360 DREPI
+360 E
-365 KEVIFEHVDFCY
+365 EVVFDHVDFCY

-386 DISFSA
+386 DISFTA
-392 RAGQT
+392 KAGET
-397 TAIIGSTGSGKSTLI
+397 LAIIGSTGSGKSTLI

-421 TGGRVLVNGVD
+421 TGGRVLINGVD
-432 VRQIN
+432 VRQMN
-437 SHKLRE
+437 SHELRE

-463 RFGCSEATD
+463 RFGREDATD
-472 EEIRHAAEIAQAAD
+472 EEVRHAAEIAQAMD
-486 FIMDKPKGFKERIV
+486 FIMDKPNGFQEKIV

-514 SIARALVRKP
+514 SITRALVRKP

-541 AVLRQALKPEVKNAI
+541 ALLRQALKSEVKNAV

-583 SGRHEELLKTCPLYY
+583 VGRHKELLKECPLYY

-604 LSEEELQNVC
+604 LSEEELQNVR

>member
-1 MHTYSRG
+1 
-8 GMPAPAM
+8 
-15 MERSG
+15 
-20 ADSVRR
+20 
-26 IDGGRNMRLMLSYL
+26 MRLMLSYL

-69 RMVDGGVA
+69 KMVDGGVA
-77 SGDREYLLKMGG
+77 SGDREYLMKMGG
-89 LIALI
+89 LIVVI
-94 SVVGILGTVV
+94 SIVGILGTVV

-169 PVMIAVSFT
+169 PVMIVISFT
-178 LIIMSSVKLSLIIAA
+178 LIIMSSVRLSLVIAA
-193 TVPFIILGVI
+193 TVPFIILGVM
-203 LVAKISGPVSERQQ
+203 LVAKISGPISERQQ

-250 GEQNQAFTNQSKKLF
+250 GEQNQEFTNQSRKLF

-278 MNIAALAIYFVASQ
+278 MNIAAISIYFIASQ
-292 MIDQSAL
+292 MINQSTL

-337 IEAVMNMTPDIT
+337 IEVVMNMTPDIL
-349 DETVSTQRVHD
+349 DEISEGKTVSDIGEHI
-360 DREPI
+360 E
-365 KEVIFEHVDFCY
+365 EVVFDHVDFCY

-386 DISFSA
+386 DISFTA
-392 RAGQT
+392 KAGET
-397 TAIIGSTGSGKSTLI
+397 LAIIGSTGSGKSTLI

-421 TGGRVLVNGVD
+421 TGGRVLINGVD
-432 VRQIN
+432 VRQMN
-437 SHKLRE
+437 SHELRE

-463 RFGCSEATD
+463 RFGREDATD
-472 EEIRHAAEIAQAAD
+472 EEVRHAAEIAQAMD
-486 FIMDKPKGFKERIV
+486 FIMDKPKGFQEKIV

-514 SIARALVRKP
+514 SITRALVRKP
-524 DIYIYDDSFSAL
+524 DIYIYDGSFSAL

-541 AVLRQALKPEVKNAI
+541 AVLRQALKSEVKNAV

-583 SGRHEELLKTCPLYY
+583 MGRHKELLKECPLYY

-604 LSEEELQNVC
+604 LSEEELQNVR

>member
-1 MHTYSRG
+1 
-8 GMPAPAM
+8 
-15 MERSG
+15 
-20 ADSVRR
+20 
-26 IDGGRNMRLMLSYL
+26 MRLMLSYL

-77 SGDREYLLKMGG
+77 GGDREYLLKMGG
-89 LIALI
+89 LIVLI

-193 TVPFIILGVI
+193 TVPFIILGVV

-250 GEQNQAFTNQSKKLF
+250 GEQNQVFTNQSKKLF

-292 MIDQSAL
+292 MINQSAL

-349 DETVSTQRVHD
+349 DETVSMQRVHD

-463 RFGCSEATD
+463 RFGRSEATD

-604 LSEEELQNVC
+604 LSEEELRNVC